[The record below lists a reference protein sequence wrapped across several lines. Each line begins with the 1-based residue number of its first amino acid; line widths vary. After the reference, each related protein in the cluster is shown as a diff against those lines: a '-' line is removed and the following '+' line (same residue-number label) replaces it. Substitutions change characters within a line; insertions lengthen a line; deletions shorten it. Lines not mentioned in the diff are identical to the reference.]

1 MKDADVRALGLVDAA
16 QALTL
21 YNELTVGPKAVGP
34 AAFGPVIDHPGTQV
48 LGAFAGDQ
56 LVAMATLHLL
66 PNVVWNARPYAL
78 VENVVTRATHRG
90 QGFGRKVMEAVIAA
104 AWTADANKIML
115 MTGVG
120 RDAVGF
126 YEACGF
132 SSDAKTAMVLRR
144 TWAQD
149 PKSPDAAEPGHPVRG

>member
-1 MKDADVRALGLVDAA
+1 MTDAVVRMLDRADAA

-21 YNELTVGPKAVGP
+21 YNELTVGPKASDP

-48 LGAFAGDQ
+48 LGAFAEDR

-78 VENVVTRATHRG
+78 VENVVTLAACQG
-90 QGFGRKVMEAVIAA
+90 QGFGRKVMAAVIDTAWAA
-104 AWTADANKIML
+104 NACKIML
-115 MTGVG
+115 LTGVG

-132 SSDAKTAMVLRR
+132 SAEGKTAMVLRR
-144 TWAQD
+144 
-149 PKSPDAAEPGHPVRG
+149 P